1 MCEECE
7 GRERARKRA
16 GRVSEGEFFLS
27 GLGGVVFVREGG
39 DAGTVLVSTRVRR
52 YRYGMGWGWY
62 STVAFGVVAR

>member
-1 MCEECE
+1 VCEECE

-39 DAGTVLVSTRVRR
+39 DAGTWLS
-52 YRYGMGWGWY
+52 
-62 STVAFGVVAR
+62 AL